1 MFLARARQPKEVQMN
16 RTQWSRILVIA
27 ALTAGVAYCGKN
39 DLEDEMDDV
48 VEEQQEAAEQAT
60 ETPTDTAKIREEA
73 RDVEEEQKDVQE
85 AMQEEL
91 KDKGI
96 PTTTSN

>member
-1 MFLARARQPKEVQMN
+1 MN
-16 RTQWSRILVIA
+16 TNRIGKILLIA
-27 ALTAGVAYCGKN
+27 AMTAGAAACGEK
-39 DLEDEMDDV
+39 DLEDEMEDV
-48 VEEQQEAAEQAT
+48 IEEQNEAARQAE
-60 ETPTDTAKIREEA
+60 ETPTDTARIRMEA
-73 RDVEEEQKDVQE
+73 QDVEEEQRDVQD